1 MSTDMPQQTIKFNRL
16 DPSVFKRM
24 ARSGMREDMTT
35 RAAYSSDASIF
46 RRIPKA
52 VIEPQSVEDIRD
64 GIAIAQERGWS
75 IISRGGGTSV
85 AGNAIGTGLIID
97 TSRYFNRILDIDV
110 ENRTAT
116 VEPGVV
122 CDALRAAVA
131 EHGLTYGPDPS
142 THSRCTIGGM
152 VANNACGSHSVAYGT
167 AAENLVSVTIMLAS
181 GEEITFDGSGVSDEG
196 IDKQLHQLVDA
207 HAELIDAE
215 LGRFPRQVSGYGL
228 HYLLDKHG
236 FDAAKAI
243 AGTEGTVGVITKMTV
258 KLVEVPKVKALA
270 VLAFETVYDAASAAA
285 RLRLPGVATIEGMGG
300 DLLDALRSKRGQER
314 AGGNLPGNRKGIP
327 AGGWLYCEVGG
338 DTLEEAKALADTV
351 AASVETVDTIVVSD
365 PQEMR
370 ELWRIREASAG
381 VVTRLPDGGEAWP
394 NWEDSAVPPENLADY
409 LRDLYALMDKYSL
422 RGIPFGHFGEG
433 CVHVRISFDFG
444 SQEGIEI
451 FHKFMNEAAE
461 LVSSYGG
468 SLSGEHGDGRARSA
482 LLDRMYS
489 EEMRGLFKQFK
500 DIMDPDGLF
509 NPGVL
514 VDPDE
519 VTDGLRMAPGQR
531 TFELTPVHK
540 FSHDKGSMV
549 NAVNRCV
556 GVSACR
562 SEENS
567 MCPSFQITGDE
578 VHSTRGRAR
587 LLSEM
592 FRGESVADGYQSEEV
607 LEALDLCLSCKACA
621 SECPV
626 NVDMATY
633 KSEFLHKHYQG
644 KIRPMAHYMMGWLP
658 LLGHIAHKIPLLPR
672 VIDLSMRTPGL
683 KTLIAT
689 IGGLDTSRPL
699 IRFAPTSLRK
709 WHKKRSSIAATKTV
723 VLWPDSFNAS
733 LDTSPATAA
742 VEVLE
747 ELGYNVEIPQEF
759 VCCGLTWHSTG
770 QLDMTQRVLKQT
782 AKVMQPYLDRGLTVI
797 GIEPSCTVML
807 TGEATELSDDP
818 AITQLANATV
828 SFAEFVAPLI
838 KEKVDAGDIKPAN
851 ISALTQVHC
860 HEKSLGDPQHSAM
873 LLDALGVSQSDIETG
888 CCGLAGNWGFEK
900 GHAEMSMALGERELF
915 PKVRKAE
922 QNNHAVIADGFSC
935 RTHIDQG
942 TGVAPQHIAE
952 IVRAV
957 VKGKE

>member
-52 VIEPQSVEDIRD
+52 VIEPKSVEDIRD

-122 CDALRAAVA
+122 CDALRTAVA

-258 KLVEVPKVKALA
+258 RLVEVPKVKALA

-672 VIDLSMRTPGL
+672 VINLSMRTPGL

-709 WHKKRSSIAATKTV
+709 WHKKRGSIAATKTV